1 MRADWVCTN
10 AMRWDH
16 PRLTRLLLATL
27 LGLFCTH
34 IAQAGPDHALQV
46 SPLQVEE
53 QTAATRFVIN
63 WSAPPPELK
72 VEDTPGK
79 PLTVSFAG
87 SIPGLSGHPIRR
99 SFSWSN
105 LSGAYVENRQGRI
118 QLFIRRAQ
126 IGTTSVKAGLNRL
139 VIDVPHNYDR
149 LTNARGIEPGVRH
162 ARFTESTGGGLSQVH
177 VLEIDPHNPAVEI
190 MPALAINRMGGKES
204 VGRIVANHQAVAGIN
219 GSFFKPDTGV
229 PLGIMM
235 INQEMV
241 SGPLY
246 NRVALGISPN
256 NDLIM
261 EQVSLKGELLLP
273 YGGRLSL
280 HNVNQPR
287 VRGNESVIYTS
298 RWGHIAPPVPVGGMQ
313 IQLRNNQVTASS
325 TQAPLAI
332 PTDGMVISGPTTL
345 EMLALRSLES
355 DRHVVV
361 NMYTLPDWSGMKH
374 AMGGGPWLVRQG
386 HTYVD
391 MRSQH
396 FSANSLGIREPR
408 SAAGITKQGRL
419 LLVTVDGRRPH
430 VSAGM
435 TLYELAQLMRNLGSV
450 DAMNLDGGSS
460 TQMAIYGQT
469 VNRPSSG
476 KVGVS
481 NSLIVRRSQAS
492 SGVAIK
498 SD

>member
-1 MRADWVCTN
+1 MRADWVRTN
-10 AMRWDH
+10 AMRWDR
-16 PRLTRLLLATL
+16 PGLSRLLLASL

-34 IAQAGPDHALQV
+34 IAQAGPDHALKV

-53 QTAATRFVIN
+53 QTTATRFIIN
-63 WSAPPPELK
+63 WGAPPPELK
-72 VEDTPGK
+72 VEDIPGK
-79 PLTVSFAG
+79 ALSISFPG
-87 SIPGLSGHPIRR
+87 SIPGLAGHPQRR
-99 SFSWSN
+99 TFTWSN
-105 LSGAYVENRQGRI
+105 LSSAYIESRQGRI
-118 QLFIRRAQ
+118 QLYIRRAQ
-126 IGTTSVKAGLNRL
+126 IGTTAVKAGLNRL
-139 VIDVPHNYDR
+139 VIDVPHVYDR
-149 LTNARGIEPGVRH
+149 LATAKGIEPGVRH
-162 ARFTESTGGGLSQVH
+162 ARFMESTGGGLSQVH

-190 MPALAINRMGGKES
+190 MPALAINKMGGKQS
-204 VGRIVANHQAVAGIN
+204 VGRIVASHQAVAGIN

-246 NRVALGISPN
+246 NRVALGISSA
-256 NDLIM
+256 NDLVM
-261 EQVSLKGELLLP
+261 EQVGIKGELLLP
-273 YGGRLSL
+273 YGGRLPL

-287 VRGNESVIYTS
+287 VRGNESVVYTS
-298 RWGHIAPPVPVGGMQ
+298 RWGHTAPPVPVGGLQ

-332 PTDGMVISGPTTL
+332 PSDGMVVSGPSTL
-345 EMLALRSLES
+345 EMMALRSLEP
-355 DRHVVV
+355 DRHVTV

-374 AMGGGPWLVRQG
+374 AIGGGPWLVRQG

-396 FSANSLGIREPR
+396 FTTTSLGIREPR
-408 SAAGITKQGRL
+408 SAAGITHEGKL

-430 VSAGM
+430 ISAGM

-450 DAMNLDGGSS
+450 NAMNLDGGSS

-481 NSLIVRRSQAS
+481 NSLIVRRSQGS
-492 SGVAIK
+492 NGVANQ